1 MFTQGETAPCPRW
14 TVSGVFDFQLGSPL
28 SAEFALGCSMICL
41 CDRHANTIGSNP
53 ELSVAPQHD
62 QQFAGQG
69 DGHDLAD
76 AALFSLGPGEEPLT
90 QGAVRLKAQPSL
102 GQLLQQ
108 LTQLWPA
115 ILADALFAIR
125 PAALER
131 CAGQSNDG
139 DDGSS
144 GTTPPKS

>member
-1 MFTQGETAPCPRW
+1 MFTQGETAPCLCW
-14 TVSGVFDFQLGSPL
+14 TVPGVFDFQLGSPH

-62 QQFAGQG
+62 QRFAGQS

-76 AALFSLGPGEEPLT
+76 AALSSLGPGEEPLT

-102 GQLLQQ
+102 
-108 LTQLWPA
+108 A
-115 ILADALFAIR
+115 RI
-125 PAALER
+125 
-131 CAGQSNDG
+131 SH
-139 DDGSS
+139 
-144 GTTPPKS
+144 